1 MKLYTVLVLSGPE
14 DGTIYPSIC
23 YNGKQPILTQYKH
36 IAEFERNKLAEW
48 AAEWA
53 PAAEYKIGE
62 VNV

>member
-1 MKLYTVLVLSGPE
+1 MKFYTVIVVSGPN

-48 AAEWA
+48 E
-53 PAAEYKIGE
+53 PAAEYKVGE